1 MTLVNSEET
10 ATKIMNFCCLNLYK
24 EKNLV
29 QNQFLRV
36 LFNELCI
43 IWIMRHV
50 LFKVYLSSKN

>member
-43 IWIMRHV
+43 I
-50 LFKVYLSSKN
+50 